1 MNRQD
6 VTHAWI
12 AETRHAIKLLEAWK
26 RQLET
31 WEKYPKQIG
40 RHEFCQAYDLLFRV
54 GLDGWANDISPS
66 IDELADMLRGIGDE
80 T

>member
-12 AETRHAIKLLEAWK
+12 VETQRAIELLEAWK
-26 RQLET
+26 RQLEM
-31 WEKYPKQIG
+31 WEKCQKQIG
-40 RHEFCQAYDLLFRV
+40 RDEFDQAYDLLFRV

>member
-12 AETRHAIKLLEAWK
+12 VETQRAIELLEAWK
-26 RQLET
+26 RQLEM
-31 WEKYPKQIG
+31 WEKCQKQIG
-40 RHEFCQAYDLLFRV
+40 REFDQAYDLLFRV